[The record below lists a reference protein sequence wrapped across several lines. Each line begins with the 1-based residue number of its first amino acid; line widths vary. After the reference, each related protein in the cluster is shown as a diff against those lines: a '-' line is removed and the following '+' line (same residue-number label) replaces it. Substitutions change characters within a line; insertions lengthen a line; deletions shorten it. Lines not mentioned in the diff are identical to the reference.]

1 MDKVQ
6 YKINNMLQIL
16 KNMVKRFPVTI
27 VLIFVVSII
36 YAFCL
41 DEKYLSNE
49 IVNKIMEFSVI
60 FGSSTYL
67 LESITKK
74 NDKKKI
80 FIYILFFIFI
90 VFSMILLTFSGVCAI
105 LMVNTESVFIL
116 IKK

>member
-41 DEKYLSNE
+41 DGKYLSNE
-49 IVNKIMEFSVI
+49 IVNKIMQFSVI

-74 NDKKKI
+74 NDKKNI
-80 FIYILFFIFI
+80 FIYILFFYFINNASIF
-90 VFSMILLTFSGVCAI
+90 T
-105 LMVNTESVFIL
+105 
-116 IKK
+116 KY

>member
-41 DEKYLSNE
+41 DGKYLSNE
-49 IVNKIMEFSVI
+49 IVNKIMQFSVI

-74 NDKKKI
+74 NDKKNI
-80 FIYILFFIFI
+80 FIYILFFYFINNASIF
-90 VFSMILLTFSGVCAI
+90 TKYRKR
-105 LMVNTESVFIL
+105 L
-116 IKK
+116 IWNQ